1 MANNSTN
8 PQDFFK
14 PQPGNNFNNLV
25 NNTILK
31 GQNPLSSLNLSNKNP
46 NDFSQ
51 RTERNEFANFLID
64 SAVFYR
70 TNRFLCTVFPPGG
83 IPALSKYYN
92 SDKAGLK
99 FSCEAV
105 SLPTQTIET
114 FDYKMGNNKPMV
126 KMPYALNYGESVTLV
141 FRMSENY
148 LERKLFLT
156 WQEHVFTYSGNTPG
170 ARYMQEYAS
179 NSSIILSQIDVA
191 SNKIYNTQFTNVY
204 PISVSGIEYN
214 WMPGDEYV
222 KQPVTFAFSKMISE
236 GTIQPADKS

>member
-8 PQDFFK
+8 PQDFIRPLFGNDFTDLFK
-14 PQPGNNFNNLV
+14 
-25 NNTILK
+25 NTVLK
-31 GQNPLSSLNLSNKNP
+31 GQNPLSSINLSNKDP

-51 RTERNEFANFLID
+51 RTERNEFASFLID
-64 SAVFYR
+64 SANFYK
-70 TNRFLCTVFPPGG
+70 TNRFLCTVFPPGN
-83 IPALSKYYN
+83 IPDLSTYYKA
-92 SDKAGLK
+92 DKAGLK
-99 FSCEAV
+99 FSCEAA
-105 SLPTQTIET
+105 SLPTQIIET
-114 FDYKMGNNKPMV
+114 FDYKLGNNKPMV
-126 KMPYALNYGESVTLV
+126 KMPYALNYGESITLV
-141 FRMSENY
+141 FRMSKNY

-156 WQEHVFTYSGNTPG
+156 WQENVFTYGGNTPG